1 MIKNLEYSVSTNF
14 FGMAEVSLLAFE
26 FERAFNEIDD
36 RKVGEN
42 IVQLNSEL
50 IKNSGVLD
58 AASKRFKTHFTEALN
73 KSDISLAKVW
83 LVKSQPKDTDPNKLP
98 YLPHFD
104 KHRYLKVMIYL
115 HDVDKE
121 HGPIHFGDLRSPSQI
136 DVRRKAL
143 PANYKELG
151 LNTIKASE
159 LKAGME
165 PVIGKK
171 GDVVFFDTNAAHCAG
186 IVSKGFERHVIRFDF
201 DVRGFNPEKS
211 FVQRLVSSILS
222 RLR

>member
-1 MIKNLEYSVSTNF
+1 
-14 FGMAEVSLLAFE
+14 
-26 FERAFNEIDD
+26 
-36 RKVGEN
+36 
-42 IVQLNSEL
+42 
-50 IKNSGVLD
+50 
-58 AASKRFKTHFTEALN
+58 
-73 KSDISLAKVW
+73 
-83 LVKSQPKDTDPNKLP
+83 
-98 YLPHFD
+98 
-104 KHRYLKVMIYL
+104 MIYL

-143 PANYKELG
+143 PANYQELG
-151 LNTIKASE
+151 LNTIKTSE

-186 IVSKGFERHVIRFDF
+186 IVSKGFERRVIRFDF

-211 FVQRLVSSILS
+211 FVQRLVSVISS